1 MTPEGTAPGALDGLT
16 VLELGGFI
24 SAAYCTKLLADLGA
38 EVIKVE
44 QPGGDPARRHG
55 PFPGDRP
62 HPEASGLFT
71 YLNTNKRAIALNL
84 ASADGRDVLDRLLER
99 VDLVVENLTPGE
111 LDGYAL
117 WPDDV
122 RGRHPELVVTSISPY
137 GRSGPHCRWAGFG
150 IQASAG
156 SSVAFRTGDP
166 DRSPLAKPLNEPD
179 FLGGVHGAAASLV
192 ALRVYEHSGLAQ
204 HVDISLQDILASV
217 TSGPAVAAAVYG
229 QRRPMTR
236 TGHRVEAFQPWTV
249 LPVADG
255 YMEFITMQERHWRSF
270 VEYLGS
276 PAWAEDPRFADML
289 LRAQHVDALEPH
301 LRAAVAPMT
310 RAELW
315 EACRERGI
323 SFQPVQRIDELV
335 HADHLRERGY
345 FQDAQ
350 SASGETM
357 RVPGAPYKL
366 SATPWTLRRPAPGL
380 GQHTAEV
387 LEQLLGMAPAELTEL
402 SRAGVLA

>member
-1 MTPEGTAPGALDGLT
+1 VPGALDGLT
-16 VLELGGFI
+16 ILELGGGI
-24 SAAYCTKLLADLGA
+24 SAPYCTKLLGDLGA
-38 EVIKVE
+38 DVLKVE
-44 QPGGDPARRHG
+44 APSGDPARRMG

-71 YLNTNKRAIALNL
+71 YLNTNKRSVGLNL
-84 ASADGRDVLDRLLER
+84 AAPDGRELLDRLLER
-99 VDLVVENLTPGE
+99 VDLLVENLE
-111 LDGYAL
+111 IADLDSGGL
-117 WPDDV
+117 WPGDV
-122 RGRHPELVVTSISPY
+122 RSRHPRLVVTSISPY
-137 GRSGPHCRWAGFG
+137 GRSGPRCRWAGHG

-166 DRSPLAKPLNEPD
+166 ARSPLAKPLNEPD

-192 ALRVYEHSGLAQ
+192 ALRVIEMSGVAQ
-204 HVDISLQDILASV
+204 HADIALQDILASV
-217 TSGPAVAAAVYG
+217 TSGPAISTAVYG
-229 QRRPMTR
+229 QRAAATR
-236 TGHRVEAFQPWTV
+236 TGHRVVAFQPWTV

-270 VEYLGS
+270 LEYLGN
-276 PAWAEDPRFADML
+276 PGWGDDPRFGDMIS
-289 LRAQHVDALEPH
+289 RGKNVEALDPH
-301 LRAAVAPMT
+301 LRAAVARRT

-335 HADHLRERGY
+335 HADHLKQRGY
-345 FQDAQ
+345 FQDIR

-366 SATPWTLRRPAPGL
+366 SATPWELRRPAPGFAE
-380 GQHTAEV
+380 HTAEV
-387 LEQLLGMAPAELTEL
+387 LHEFLGMKPGEMAAR
-402 SRAGVLA
+402 SKAGVLW